1 MNNIPL
7 VQNNDVNTVN
17 ASLISIKRGM
27 EQFNT
32 ELSKLK
38 TNIETL
44 TKTVDSL
51 EGRISTLEQ

>member
-17 ASLISIKRGM
+17 ASLICIIRGM
-27 EQFNT
+27 EQLNT
-32 ELSKLK
+32 EVSKLK

-51 EGRISTLEQ
+51 EGRISALEQ

>member
-27 EQFNT
+27 EQLNT
-32 ELSKLK
+32 EVSKLK
-38 TNIETL
+38 TNIATL

-51 EGRISTLEQ
+51 EGRISAVEQ